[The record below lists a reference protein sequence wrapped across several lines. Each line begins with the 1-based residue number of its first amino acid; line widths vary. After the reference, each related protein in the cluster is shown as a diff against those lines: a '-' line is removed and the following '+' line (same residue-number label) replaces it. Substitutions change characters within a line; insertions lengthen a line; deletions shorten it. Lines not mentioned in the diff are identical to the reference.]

1 MIFCSNFQFKLMFF
15 VATKHRRCTFLQGK
29 RLFLLWVMGVSPSLS
44 IGNNFGSMRWKLRL
58 GIVLIWSNLQMFL
71 HLAVDSSQSPE
82 GTLNLNFLF
91 ASFKRV
97 EKDSY
102 LCQMPTLVHR
112 INQKN
117 KFLSVCVYGCME
129 QV

>member
-1 MIFCSNFQFKLMFF
+1 MKIEIGDCFNLINFAN
-15 VATKHRRCTFLQGK
+15 VA
-29 RLFLLWVMGVSPSLS
+29 
-44 IGNNFGSMRWKLRL
+44 
-58 GIVLIWSNLQMFL
+58 
-71 HLAVDSSQSPE
+71 AVDSSQSPE